1 MIFFGP
7 TQFDL
12 CEQSCYIIMMQTT
25 YNLVIEK
32 VQAMYKKSLELN
44 RLINETPCTVSEE
57 ELRFLI
63 NDIQTLAREIANTY
77 DLIQK

>member
-1 MIFFGP
+1 
-7 TQFDL
+7 
-12 CEQSCYIIMMQTT
+12 
-25 YNLVIEK
+25 VIK
-32 VQAMYKKSLELN
+32 KTQAMYEKSLELN

-77 DLIQK
+77 DLIPQ

>member
-1 MIFFGP
+1 MTFFGP

-12 CEQSCYIIMMQTT
+12 CWQSCYIIMMQTT
-25 YNLVIEK
+25 YHLVIKK
-32 VQAMYKKSLELN
+32 VQAMYEKSLELN

-57 ELRFLI
+57 ELKFLI
-63 NDIQTLAREIANTY
+63 NDIQTLARDIANTY

>member
-1 MIFFGP
+1 MAFFGS
-7 TQFDL
+7 TLFDL

-77 DLIQK
+77 DLMQK